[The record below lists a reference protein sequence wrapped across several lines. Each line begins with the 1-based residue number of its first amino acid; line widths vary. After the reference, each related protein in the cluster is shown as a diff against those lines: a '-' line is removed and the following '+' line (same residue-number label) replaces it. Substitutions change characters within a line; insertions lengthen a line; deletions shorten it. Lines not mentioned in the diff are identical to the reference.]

1 MYDNLDLGLINK
13 VAIVAGGGS
22 ANEEIGNGRAAA
34 ILLAEAGCKVLVV
47 DKNEKSANQT
57 VDIIREKN
65 GVAISVEGDLTI
77 ASECKKVVNLSIK
90 TWGRLDILDNNIGID
105 SNVFVLEKSIAV
117 LADFAFSSLSTFTIP
132 NAFF

>member
-57 VDIIREKN
+57 VDIIKEITKKN
-65 GVAISVEGDLTI
+65 IDCFDINCSNHKEIKDCLSKYQEIEAI
-77 ASECKKVVNLSIK
+77 
-90 TWGRLDILDNNIGID
+90 
-105 SNVFVLEKSIAV
+105 FHF
-117 LADFAFSSLSTFTIP
+117 ADFCGHC
-132 NAFF
+132 